1 MSALENARTRRE
13 RIVTQW
19 EARRIL
25 ASLDIPVVRESLVF
39 TREEARASAR
49 RMGYPVAL
57 RRWSPRGDSR
67 GRVHLNIADEASL
80 IEAFDRL
87 APGRADAGL
96 GALVQ
101 EMLHGERPLT
111 ASFLL
116 DAREGAC
123 VALGIGGIYRRLVR
137 DEVRRPAPL
146 SGGEA
151 REMIAALQA
160 APLLGRYRN
169 LPPLALDSLERL
181 LERLGRVGT
190 SFPELQEI
198 HLERILA
205 REGRPVCVDARIYFT

>member
-1 MSALENARTRRE
+1 MSALENARSRRE

-39 TREEARASAR
+39 TREEARAAAK

-57 RRWSPRGDSR
+57 RRWSPRGDAR
-67 GRVHLNIADEASL
+67 GGIRLDLADEASL
-80 IEAFDRL
+80 IAAFDSV
-87 APGRADAGL
+87 APGRADSGV

-101 EMLHGERPLT
+101 EMLQGERPLR
-111 ASFLL
+111 AAFLL
-116 DAREGAC
+116 DSREGAC
-123 VALGIGGIYRRLVR
+123 VAVGVGGIYRRLVN

-151 REMIAALQA
+151 REMIGALRA

-169 LPPLALDSLERL
+169 LQPLALDSLESL